1 MHDMTFESMII
12 QPISMK
18 QLLYPHQLHA
28 VKMMEELE
36 TKQRISSSS
45 LQIDTKLGIYA
56 DNIGYG
62 KTLSIIALILRDQ
75 IIWNKSEKFVHEII
89 SGVFGNGLLLKKH
102 LKSLEKINATL
113 IICSPSIVH
122 QWLDEIATTPLR
134 AISIIQKKTLDKFC
148 VCDYDVVI
156 CLPSFYNLLVTKYS
170 NYAWKRMVYDEPN
183 FAKIR
188 SMVPPVCN
196 FLWLISST
204 PYDLVNKFSPCQHYL
219 YNIFSNFSDTNLI
232 DQIIVKSEDS
242 FIKKYVQL
250 PPVEHFYHECYQ
262 PSLFI
267 VKDLI
272 SVPIAEMIS
281 LGQIEKAIKHLGGS
295 STNNIQEFLR
305 SRNDSHRIKDILQN
319 PCNIC
324 LCIVKKPVV
333 VNCCQ
338 NIFCGECFLN
348 WMCNKNTCPM
358 CRAIISSDM
367 MIFVGESTEEHMIVP
382 KKTRGE
388 VLLQLLQMQGKYLI
402 FSLHYEVFETIRTV
416 LREQNIS
423 FIEIRGGVE
432 SRQKQ
437 LAKFKDGTENVLFL
451 NSLTNGAG
459 TNLQHVSDIILYT
472 KVGDDALNQVI
483 GRAYR
488 IGRTLPLK
496 VHHFVC

>member
-1 MHDMTFESMII
+1 MTSEAMIP
-12 QPISMK
+12 QLNSMK
-18 QLLYPHQLHA
+18 RVLYPHQLQA
-28 VKMMEELE
+28 VKMMSELE
-36 TKQRISSSS
+36 QKQRITSSSF
-45 LQIDTKLGIYA
+45 QIDTKMGIYA
-56 DNIGYG
+56 DLIGYG
-62 KTLSIIALILRDQ
+62 KTLSIIALILCDQ
-75 IIWNKSEKFVHEII
+75 IIWNSSEKFVHEII
-89 SGVFGNGLLLKKH
+89 SGVFGNGLVIKKH
-102 LKSLEKINATL
+102 LQSLERINATL

-122 QWLDEIATTPLR
+122 QWLGEIETTPLR
-134 AISIIQKKTLDKFC
+134 AISITQKKILDKFC

-156 CLPSFYNLLVTKYS
+156 CLPSFYNLLITKYS

-183 FAKIR
+183 YAKIR
-188 SMVPPVCN
+188 SMIPPVCN

-232 DQIIVKSEDS
+232 DQIIVKNEES

-295 STNNIQEFLR
+295 STNNIQEFLCCHSQNNSKR
-305 SRNDSHRIKDILQN
+305 LEDILQN

-367 MIFVGESTEEHMIVP
+367 MIFVGESTEENMIVP
-382 KKTRGE
+382 KKTKGE
-388 VLLQLLQMQGKYLI
+388 LLLQLLQIQGKYLI
-402 FSLHYEVFETIRTV
+402 FSLHFETFDTIRTF

-423 FIEIRGGVE
+423 FVEIRGGAE
-432 SRQKQ
+432 NRQKQ
-437 LAKFKDGTENVLFL
+437 IAKFKDGTENVLFL

-459 TNLQHVSDIILYT
+459 TNLQHVSDIIIYT
-472 KVGDDALNQVI
+472 KVGDDTLNHVI

-496 VHHFVC
+496 VHHFV